1 MALKKIASKSPFNN
15 ISKWVWDRK
24 KKVIPNPMDIEK
36 NPLSSRYN
44 KPKTKEIVELHLKGD
59 SLQKLLNET
68 HRPAGLINKI
78 IDEVNKLIKKVKK
91 NETDI
96 DIINKKLQIIDSAI
110 KGKTTK
116 GHYHVVPAV
125 GTTIPNPMVK
135 KGGKLRQ
142 GGEARTTPVQ
152 TSREDFKAMLIKDIL
167 ELQEK

>member
-15 ISKWVWDRK
+15 ISRWVWDKK
-24 KKVIPNPMDIEK
+24 KKVIPNPMDIQN
-36 NPLSSRYN
+36 NPLKSGYR
-44 KPKTKEIVELHLKGD
+44 KPKTKEIVELHLTGD

-96 DIINKKLQIIDSAI
+96 DIINKKLQVIDSTI
-110 KGKTTK
+110 KMKTAK

-125 GTTIPNPMVK
+125 GSTLPNPMVK
-135 KGGKLRQ
+135 KGGKLQKGR
-142 GGEARTTPVQ
+142 RTAPVT
-152 TSREDFKAMLIKDIL
+152 TSREEMKRKLIAEIK
-167 ELQEK
+167 QMQ